1 MAEQQSDAVEDKVT
15 EETVETTETNDEM
28 QDEIASKEAE
38 LAQSLEELNQR
49 YVRLVADFDNYRRRP
64 YSATPGGKRLAGRF
78 SKYDVLPLQ
87 RLSLSSIVDFPEE
100 NAYNRR
106 KYNGAIWQVG
116 VLWLQKNR
124 NNTEIP
130 AFPC

>member
-49 YVRLVADFDNYRRRP
+49 YVRLVADFDNYRRRTAQEKSELSEYSISKLITALLPVWIISSAP
-64 YSATPGGKRLAGRF
+64 YPPPRPMSR
-78 SKYDVLPLQ
+78 SK
-87 RLSLSSIVDFPEE
+87 
-100 NAYNRR
+100 
-106 KYNGAIWQVG
+106 AI
-116 VLWLQKNR
+116 
-124 NNTEIP
+124 
-130 AFPC
+130 